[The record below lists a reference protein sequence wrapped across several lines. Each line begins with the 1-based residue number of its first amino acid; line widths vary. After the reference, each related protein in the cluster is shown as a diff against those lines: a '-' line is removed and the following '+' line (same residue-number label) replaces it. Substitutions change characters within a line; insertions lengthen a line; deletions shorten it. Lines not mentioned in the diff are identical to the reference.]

1 MHANQYTFQ
10 NNYLCREKEREK
22 ERTRGKKER
31 DKECEGERERQREII
46 RGDGMRKIERD
57 DLQINERL
65 LKKEQLQNSRKDTKI
80 PLLIFM
86 VQLILLITFQF
97 FLSFN
102 LYMSDGC
109 YRAQFVNRQ
118 VGTMFVKFG
127 WNLYYFF
134 SYSAEDSILI
144 EVHIPTQLL
153 TKLEIKVSYFFSLSC
168 APVFYLCLETCLHI
182 IYWESKISQII
193 NKCKGKYYFNKQV

>member
-1 MHANQYTFQ
+1 MQRERERERKNE
-10 NNYLCREKEREK
+10 REKEREIK
-22 ERTRGKKER
+22 NAREKER
-31 DKECEGERERQREII
+31 DREII

-144 EVHIPTQLL
+144 EVQIP
-153 TKLEIKVSYFFSLSC
+153 SY
-168 APVFYLCLETCLHI
+168 
-182 IYWESKISQII
+182 
-193 NKCKGKYYFNKQV
+193 